1 MLIRTALLLA
11 SIALLLSGCSSMML
25 TGSSSAGARGAGD
38 TGEQRSAE
46 RADDAAIAAR
56 VRARLGE
63 DPAVAA
69 AGLAVRSDDG
79 RVTLSGSVGSYAI
92 RNQAYRLAR
101 QAEGV
106 RAVINQ
112 IRVEQ

>member
-1 MLIRTALLLA
+1 MLNRSTLLLA
-11 SIALLLSGCSSMML
+11 SAALLLSGCSSMML
-25 TGSSSAGARGAGD
+25 TGSSSPGARAAGD
-38 TGEQRSAE
+38 TSEQRSAD

-56 VRARLGE
+56 VRTRLGE

-69 AGLAVRSDDG
+69 AGLAVRSDAG

>member
-1 MLIRTALLLA
+1 MLNRSTLLLA
-11 SIALLLSGCSSMML
+11 SAALLLSGCSSMML
-25 TGSSSAGARGAGD
+25 TGNSSPGAGD
-38 TGEQRSAE
+38 TSEQRSAE

-56 VRARLGE
+56 VRTRLGE

-69 AGLAVRSDDG
+69 AGLAVRSDAG

>member
-1 MLIRTALLLA
+1 MLTRTSALLVSA
-11 SIALLLSGCSSMML
+11 VLLLSGCSSMML
-25 TGSSSAGARGAGD
+25 TGGGSAAAGAGGD
-38 TGEQRSAE
+38 TGGQRSAE
-46 RADDAAIAAR
+46 LADDAAITSR
-56 VRARLGE
+56 VRARLSE

-69 AGLAVRSDDG
+69 AGLAVRTDDG
-79 RVTLSGSVGSYAI
+79 RVTLSGSVGSYAV

-112 IRVEQ
+112 IRVEE